1 MEAIDRQLAALLRES
16 IGRVVGEPWEG
27 PVPVEVS
34 NRPDLADYA
43 SPAAFALAGRLRR
56 PPLEIAN
63 ELAADLTT
71 HGASML
77 ASAEAAAPAFLNLR
91 LSDSFL
97 AGLVEETVARAG
109 RIADDGTGAGHKI
122 VLEHTNINPNKA
134 AHVGHFRNACLG
146 DTVARMLRRLGHPVE
161 VQNYIDDTGVQV
173 ADVVVGLRYLD
184 VPEQG
189 DEPFDRYCSD
199 VYVAVQQAYA
209 ADESLVARRA
219 EVQHAIE
226 SGEGELATA
235 ALETAQRI
243 AACNLAT
250 MARAGIGY
258 DLLTWESDILA
269 LGFWQTAFAR
279 LQEQGVIVAETEGP
293 NAGCWVVPF
302 GVGTVETEEGTVTE
316 DKVLVTS
323 RETVTYTAKD
333 IAYQMWKFGLLG
345 RDFFYRVWGE
355 QGDGSTLW
363 TSTRH
368 ELEHDPSAPR
378 FADGERVINVID
390 DRQSYPQQVVYDCL
404 RRMGFE
410 AEADASE
417 HLAYAVV
424 SLSVEAARELGVAV
438 DEDARKVAM
447 SGRGGIQVYADQLLD
462 RLAARIAAASAERAE
477 TDEAAA
483 QSGAPART
491 RPSDEEAAETAERVA
506 TAAAR
511 YYMLKFGTTQEIIFD
526 FEDALRTTGE
536 TGVYLQY
543 ALVRASGIARKLAAG
558 DAIGPRPS
566 PAPTDGVPDADRA
579 LLLRIADYPRVL
591 ATAAQQ
597 REPLALAK
605 YAFDLAVAFNR
616 FYDNTPPIVA
626 EQDEALRAWRG
637 GLVESF
643 RHVFGDVLD
652 VLGIPVLERL

>member
-1 MEAIDRQLAALLRES
+1 MQPIDQQLAALLRAAIE
-16 IGRVVGEPWEG
+16 GLLDAPWDG

-43 SPAAFALAGRLRR
+43 SPVAFMLAGRLKR
-56 PPLEIAN
+56 PPLQVAEA
-63 ELAADLTT
+63 LAADLQDSA
-71 HGASML
+71 GDML
-77 ASAEAAAPAFLNLR
+77 ASATAAPPAFINLR
-91 LSDSFL
+91 LSDAFL
-97 AGLVEETVARAG
+97 GELLGEARRGEG
-109 RIADDGTGAGHKI
+109 RIADAPRAAEPRAKV

-146 DTVARMLRRLGHPVE
+146 DTVARMLRRVGHPVE

-173 ADVVVGLRYLD
+173 ADVVVGLRHLD
-184 VPEQG
+184 VPEPG
-189 DEPFDRYCSD
+189 DEPFDRYCSE
-199 VYVAVQQAYA
+199 VYVQVQQAYE
-209 ADESLVARRA
+209 ADPALLGRRA

-226 SGEGELATA
+226 SGQGEVADF

-250 MARAGIGY
+250 MARADIRY

-269 LGFWQTAFAR
+269 LGFWQSAMGR
-279 LQEQGVIVAETEGP
+279 LRESGAIRFEEEGP

-302 GVGTVETEEGTVTE
+302 GAGTIETDEGTVTE

-345 RDFFYRVWGE
+345 RDFGYRAWGR
-355 QGDGSTLW
+355 QHDGSLLW
-363 TSTRH
+363 SSTRA
-368 ELEHDPSAPR
+368 DSASNGASEG
-378 FADGERVINVID
+378 ADGDSSAQPPSFALGGRVINVID

-410 AEADASE
+410 REAERSE

-438 DEDARKVAM
+438 EEGARKVAM
-447 SGRGGIQVYADQLLD
+447 SGRGGIQIYADQLLD
-462 RLAARIAAASAERAE
+462 RLAARIADRAE
-477 TDEAAA
+477 
-483 QSGAPART
+483 P
-491 RPSDEEAAETAERVA
+491 ETAERVA
-506 TAAAR
+506 AAAAR
-511 YYMLKFGTTQEIIFD
+511 YYMLKFGNTQEIVFD

-543 ALVRASGIARKLAAG
+543 ALVRAAGIVRKVTDLAPSESTPAG
-558 DAIGPRPS
+558 GIEAH
-566 PAPTDGVPDADRA
+566 DRA
-579 LLLRIADYPRVL
+579 LLLRMADYPRVL
-591 ATAAQQ
+591 AAAAEERQ
-597 REPLALAK
+597 PLGLAK
-605 YAFDLAVAFNR
+605 YAFELAASFNT

-626 EQDEALRAWRG
+626 EQDSALRAWRLA
-637 GLVESF
+637 LVDGF
-643 RHVFGDVLD
+643 ALVLTDVLA
-652 VLGIPVLERL
+652 VLGIPTIERL